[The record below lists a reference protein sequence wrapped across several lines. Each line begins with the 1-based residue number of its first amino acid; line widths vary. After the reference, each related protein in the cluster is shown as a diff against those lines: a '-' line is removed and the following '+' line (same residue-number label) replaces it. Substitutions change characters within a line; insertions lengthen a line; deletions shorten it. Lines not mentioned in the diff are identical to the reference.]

1 MFNNPQNLKI
11 ITQRIKISC
20 YISKLCVVVVIVVQT
35 SGQQQQQQVKL
46 EGPKGP
52 LISLQ
57 GPLIS

>member
-1 MFNNPQNLKI
+1 MFNDPQNLKSV
-11 ITQRIKISC
+11 TQRIKISC

-35 SGQQQQQQVKL
+35 SGQQQQQVKL